1 MNKTI
6 IGLGALLAGASFATT
21 RPGVVH
27 AATASDHFTLVANR
41 STNSLLA
48 RPCDSCIV
56 FSQPAGAHIGG
67 TEFDSGTL
75 SRHGEVVGHFAL
87 VSIGVSPFNGQDDP
101 GELQLTATLALPG
114 GQVVGQ
120 GLEEPPLDGGTL
132 AVTGGTGRYATSRGT
147 VRYTDNADGSTTLH
161 VDLIG

>member
-1 MNKTI
+1 VNKII

-21 RPGVVH
+21 GTGTGH
-27 AATASDHFTLVANR
+27 AATAPDRFTLVADP

-48 RPCDSCIV
+48 RPCDACIV
-56 FSQPAGAHIGG
+56 FSQPDGAHIGG
-67 TEFDSGTL
+67 TEYDSGSL
-75 SRHGEVVGHFAL
+75 RRHGELVGHFAL

-101 GELQLTATLALPG
+101 GELQLTATLALPD
-114 GQVVGQ
+114 GQIVGQ
-120 GLEEPPLDGGTL
+120 SLEEPPLDGGVL
-132 AVTGGTGRYATSRGT
+132 AVTGGTGRYANARGT